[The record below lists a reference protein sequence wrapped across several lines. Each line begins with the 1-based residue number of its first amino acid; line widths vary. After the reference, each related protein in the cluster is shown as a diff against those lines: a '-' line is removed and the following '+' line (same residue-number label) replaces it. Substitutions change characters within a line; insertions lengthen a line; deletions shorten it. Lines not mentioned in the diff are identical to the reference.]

1 MKKRYILPIGALTL
15 LAGCDFLQREP
26 LTSITPNNFF
36 TSGDDAESTITAV
49 YDALQGGGA
58 YGQDLLTMGEMPS
71 DNCTS
76 ASNDVSALENIS
88 WTPTTSQVGN
98 VFRQAYLGINR
109 ANIVLKYVPTIT
121 MDTARR
127 SQIQGEAR
135 FVRALCYF
143 NLVRAYGAV
152 PLRLAPT
159 ETASPSELNLP
170 RTAPEQVYAQIVADL
185 QTAAVQMAT
194 TNANRATKKSAN
206 ALLARVQLTQRNWA
220 AAQSAADKVLA
231 SNTTKTRALSLFSK
245 FSLRAFRM
253 AVTCCPM
260 RFCLSR

>member
-1 MKKRYILPIGALTL
+1 MKKLLIIPLCGLTL
-15 LAGCDFLQREP
+15 LAGCNFLQREP

-36 TSGDDAESTITAV
+36 TNGDDAESSLTAV

-76 ASNDVSALENIS
+76 NNNDVSNLENIA

-98 VFRQAYLGINR
+98 VFRQAYLTINR

-135 FVRALCYF
+135 FMRALSYF
-143 NLVRAYGAV
+143 NLVRAYGGV
-152 PLRLAPT
+152 PLHLTPS
-159 ETASPSELNLP
+159 ETASPGLP
-170 RTAPEQVYAQIVADL
+170 SR
-185 QTAAVQMAT
+185 
-194 TNANRATKKSAN
+194 
-206 ALLARVQLTQRNWA
+206 
-220 AAQSAADKVLA
+220 
-231 SNTTKTRALSLFSK
+231 
-245 FSLRAFRM
+245 
-253 AVTCCPM
+253 
-260 RFCLSR
+260 CLSITPTGR